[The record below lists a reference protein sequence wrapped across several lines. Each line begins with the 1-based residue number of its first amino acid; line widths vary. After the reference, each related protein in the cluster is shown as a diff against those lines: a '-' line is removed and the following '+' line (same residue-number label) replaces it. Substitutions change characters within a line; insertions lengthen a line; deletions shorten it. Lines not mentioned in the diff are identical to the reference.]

1 MQAFAQKMGY
11 CLAPDPYHHHV
22 KADVDGVLVLF
33 PAGER
38 GRFSPSPE
46 FITAVLTLRLGSVV
60 ALIDNSL
67 DQAEQKV
74 LENAIN
80 NNASFSD
87 DEKRSLHAYLTWQLH
102 TPANMTGMKSR
113 IELLGA
119 AEKSAVGKVIVSVA
133 CSDGTAELRLPKSN
147 SLRRFIQAWDWIP
160 HPYQAI
166 SISIPQLKLLS
177 FHLYQLISRRQGL
190 RWMPTY
196 LPATNLPLMMF
207 VNY

>member
-11 CLAPDPYHHHV
+11 CLAPDPYYHHV
-22 KADVDGVLVLF
+22 KADVNGVLVLF
-33 PAGER
+33 PAGES

-60 ALIDNSL
+60 ALIDNSF

-80 NNASFSD
+80 NNVSFSD

-133 CSDGTAELRLPKSN
+133 CSDGRITPAEIKPGVG
-147 SLRRFIQAWDWIP
+147 SLIRIKQYPSAFR
-160 HPYQAI
+160 
-166 SISIPQLKLLS
+166 
-177 FHLYQLISRRQGL
+177 
-190 RWMPTY
+190 
-196 LPATNLPLMMF
+196 N
-207 VNY
+207 